1 MYTVYASE
9 TNVHGCVIKPVFS
22 GPPKPLMF
30 STVSVR
36 IRSAP
41 ESDLRVSVRIRS
53 APESDLRA
61 VVASIEGFGGH
72 ENA

>member
-30 STVSVR
+30 STTTQSK
-36 IRSAP
+36 SA
-41 ESDLRVSVRIRS
+41 DQLRGLSQNQQIS
-53 APESDLRA
+53 SEA

>member
-30 STVSVR
+30 STTTQSKSVR
-36 IRSAP
+36 SAS
-41 ESDLRVSVRIRS
+41 E
-53 APESDLRA
+53 LRA

>member
-30 STVSVR
+30 STTTQSKSVR
-36 IRSAP
+36 SAQRLSQNQ
-41 ESDLRVSVRIRS
+41 SDQ
-53 APESDLRA
+53 LRA